1 MVIADIINE
10 TRRFY
15 DQLDELRSVIDLTQC
30 GFLGYNTSHVN
41 DAVFDIIHIPTT
53 GDVVRMV
60 IRNSTRLLFTVYID
74 YRGLDEIYWNLMRG
88 GFPVKRS
95 FKMESYGITDE
106 AFKQLLIDIF
116 PYLE

>member
-41 DAVFDIIHIPTT
+41 DVIFDIIHIPTT

-60 IRNSTRLLFTVYID
+60 IRNSTRMLFTVYID
-74 YRGLDEIYWNLMRG
+74 YRGVDEIYWHPHNRE
-88 GFPVKRS
+88 FPVMRS
-95 FKMESYGITDE
+95 FKMESYGIPDE